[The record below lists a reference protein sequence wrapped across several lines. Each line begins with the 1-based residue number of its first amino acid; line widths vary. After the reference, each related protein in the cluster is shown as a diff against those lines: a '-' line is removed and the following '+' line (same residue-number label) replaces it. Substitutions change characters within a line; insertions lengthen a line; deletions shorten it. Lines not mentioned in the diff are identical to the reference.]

1 MIFLF
6 NASYASK
13 ADKRQKWEERRGVKG
28 GVQNEPFCVFAIDQ
42 PLSQSCFAGG
52 IASIYSQ
59 LNVRASAYRPS
70 ASPTCSYP
78 IKSAT

>member
-1 MIFLF
+1 M
-6 NASYASK
+6 
-13 ADKRQKWEERRGVKG
+13 RGG
-28 GVQNEPFCVFAIDQ
+28 AQNEPFCVFAIDQ
-42 PLSQSCFAGG
+42 PFLQSCFAGG

-59 LNVRASAYRPS
+59 LNVRASAHRPS